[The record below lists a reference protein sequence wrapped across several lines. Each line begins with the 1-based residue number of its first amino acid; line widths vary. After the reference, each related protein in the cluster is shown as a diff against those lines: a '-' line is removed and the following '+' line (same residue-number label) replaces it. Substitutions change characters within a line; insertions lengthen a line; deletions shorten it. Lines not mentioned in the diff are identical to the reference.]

1 MFLGRV
7 GFEPQIRA
15 VGSYLTANSATVTAN
30 SATVTANS
38 ATVTAQLILFHF
50 MAYSMCLKRK
60 IKSFVSVIIKVSK
73 PLTSGYGSNCFATCS
88 AAIFGI
94 D

>member
-60 IKSFVSVIIKVSK
+60 IKSFVSVIKVSK
-73 PLTSGYGSNCFATCS
+73 PLTSGYGSNLSTN
-88 AAIFGI
+88 
-94 D
+94 

>member
-15 VGSYLTANSATVTAN
+15 VGSYLTAN

-73 PLTSGYGSNCFATCS
+73 PLTSGYGSNCFANCS

>member
-15 VGSYLTANSATVTAN
+15 VGSYLTANSATVTTN
-30 SATVTANS
+30 SATVT
-38 ATVTAQLILFHF
+38 TQLILFHF

-60 IKSFVSVIIKVSK
+60 IKSFVSVIIKETVDLWLWK
-73 PLTSGYGSNCFATCS
+73 QLLCHLLRGHFWHRLNFYYF
-88 AAIFGI
+88 I
-94 D
+94 